1 MVPAPGLPLTI
12 GDANH
17 TSRYICEIY
26 IEAIESLSPT
36 AYVILGMVR
45 REPRSGYE
53 IKALVDQTTRFF
65 WAASYGQ
72 IYPELKRLSEAG
84 LVVGSDA
91 PTGGRRRTVYEI
103 TADGEEE
110 LKAWLRQP
118 PETFEMR
125 EEGLLKLF
133 FADAL
138 PREEAVQILRA
149 MRAHREGV
157 NAQLRAMEET
167 KLADPPEDPFPMI
180 VLRGGIEFTEWFADW
195 CERMEAQ
202 LLDSALGERSS

>member
-1 MVPAPGLPLTI
+1 M
-12 GDANH
+12 
-17 TSRYICEIY
+17 
-26 IEAIESLSPT
+26 ESLSPT
-36 AYVILGMVR
+36 AYVILGLVR
-45 REPRSGYE
+45 HEARSGYE
-53 IKALVDQTTRFF
+53 IKSIVDNTTRFF

-84 LVVGSDA
+84 LVVGADS

-110 LKAWLRQP
+110 LVAWLRQP

-138 PREEAVQILRA
+138 PREEVPSILAA
-149 MRAHREGV
+149 MRAHRLAA
-157 NAQLRAMEET
+157 NQQLRSMEPDAAA
-167 KLADPPEDPFPMI
+167 KDDPFPLM
-180 VLRGGIEFTEWFADW
+180 VLRGGLEFTEWFAGW
-195 CERMEAQ
+195 CERMEAEV
-202 LLDSALGERSS
+202 LASLEKPETERRSS

>member
-1 MVPAPGLPLTI
+1 MET
-12 GDANH
+12 
-17 TSRYICEIY
+17 
-26 IEAIESLSPT
+26 LSPT

-45 REPRSGYE
+45 GEPRSGYE
-53 IKALVDQTTRFF
+53 IKAIVDTTTRFF

-84 LVVGSDA
+84 LVVGVDS

-118 PETFEMR
+118 PETYEMR

-138 PREEAVQILRA
+138 PREEAVPILRA
-149 MRAHREGV
+149 MRAHRL
-157 NAQLRAMEET
+157 AARDQLRAMEP
-167 KLADPPEDPFPMI
+167 LAEAKGDPYPLM
-180 VLRGGIEFTEWFADW
+180 VLRGGIEFTEWFAGW

-202 LLDSALGERSS
+202 LLEPAPTERSS